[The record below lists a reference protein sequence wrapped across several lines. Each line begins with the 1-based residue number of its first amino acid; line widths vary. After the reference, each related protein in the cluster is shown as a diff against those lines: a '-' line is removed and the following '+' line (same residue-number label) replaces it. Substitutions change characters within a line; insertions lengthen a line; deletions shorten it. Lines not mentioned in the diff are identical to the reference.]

1 MVIGILWILFLA
13 LLSALTSAIPLFI
26 VLIGI
31 SMFITMT
38 SNLKARNFRLE
49 RVLELTMTPLSTY
62 AGAVAQLAIWQLEPG
77 HDRLKWVMAGF
88 IYVLGMLVAMFIV
101 AMKSKT
107 PFMRSYWVNL
117 YSLSGL
123 IMLALLAACF
133 HSPDVFTFLERSP
146 AKVSTFIFG
155 GSAK

>member
-1 MVIGILWILFLA
+1 
-13 LLSALTSAIPLFI
+13 
-26 VLIGI
+26 
-31 SMFITMT
+31 
-38 SNLKARNFRLE
+38 
-49 RVLELTMTPLSTY
+49 
-62 AGAVAQLAIWQLEPG
+62 
-77 HDRLKWVMAGF
+77 MAGF